1 MKLKKSIKYRFRLL
15 IVASILLTTFLTYQ
29 LLIVFYSK
37 SNENFLKNYYSD
49 ILAKYEKD
57 FANTKGAITLFDPDL
72 NMKIYGFDDVE
83 AIEERIPNSVDQNK
97 IISVSQKKELE
108 SGKTVINKIKTTD
121 GKLELQVFIHP
132 IIENNKIVKVL
143 FLHIHINS
151 SGKRVQ
157 EEYYSFMTIFLALLS
172 ASITV
177 FISRNLFKKP
187 FDQLEGIRLATIEV
201 SKGNLDAQI
210 LNYSSDELGELSEEF
225 NTMSTKLKNEQI
237 RVKEFMEDFSHEIKT
252 PLALVKNYNQ
262 ALMDNIVHSQEEKQK
277 CYHVINRETN
287 RLQKLIQNFL
297 DFTKLDANSVE
308 LKRQPIVFA
317 QSVED
322 IMMKYEL
329 TFKEKNIKLDMK
341 LDYDIIISADEDRLE
356 QIIQNIIQNAIRYS
370 KGNPRIEM
378 TMERTDKTCVLAI
391 ADNGIGISKEDLSTI
406 TNRFVRVNK
415 VRSRKESG
423 TGLGLSIVEK
433 LMDLHGGKMTIESQL
448 GAGTTVKLEFPVL
461 EADD

>member
-57 FANTKGAITLFDPDL
+57 FANTKGAITMFDPDL

-151 SGKRVQ
+151 SGMRGQ

-172 ASITV
+172 AGITV

-262 ALMDNIVHSQEEKQK
+262 ALMDNIVQSEAEKQK
-277 CYHVINRETN
+277 CYYVINRETN

-297 DFTKLDANSVE
+297 DFTKLEANSVKLE
-308 LKRQPIVFA
+308 KQPFVFA
-317 QSVED
+317 QFIED
-322 IMMKYEL
+322 IMVKYEL

-391 ADNGIGISKEDLSTI
+391 ADNGVGISEEHLSTI

-415 VRSRKESG
+415 VQSRKESG

-433 LMDLHGGKMTIESQL
+433 LMDLHGGKMIIESQL
-448 GAGTTVKLEFPVL
+448 GVGTTVKLEFPVL